1 MLATAAGLSIG
12 AAIGAEATDYATDLG
27 ALVMLGA
34 VTGLSVGITQGV
46 VLLRHVGMAALSWPL
61 VLAGAWAL
69 GWMISEAVIGS
80 SVDQHFYVFGA
91 SGAIVVAVL
100 TSPLTLVLDHGAST
114 SGRPSAVRPA
124 RSAS

>member
-1 MLATAAGLSIG
+1 
-12 AAIGAEATDYATDLG
+12 
-27 ALVMLGA
+27 MLGA

-46 VLLRHVGMAALSWPL
+46 VLLRHVGIAAMSWPL

-69 GWMISEAVIGS
+69 GWLISEAVIGS

-91 SGAIVVAVL
+91 SGAIVVALL
-100 TSPLTLVLDHGAST
+100 TSPLALVLNHRAST
-114 SGRPSAVRPA
+114 NGRTRVVRPA